1 MINENP
7 ENFRTLNLICMHQ
20 KCLAS
25 GFLDFLKRAPKCQ
38 FVWPPL
44 ENLIGGCQGKGFLT
58 NMRIIKL

>member
-7 ENFRTLNLICMHQ
+7 ENFRTLNLICMHH

-38 FVWPPL
+38 FVWPRL
-44 ENLIGGCQGKGFLT
+44 ENLMGNVSQNCK
-58 NMRIIKL
+58 